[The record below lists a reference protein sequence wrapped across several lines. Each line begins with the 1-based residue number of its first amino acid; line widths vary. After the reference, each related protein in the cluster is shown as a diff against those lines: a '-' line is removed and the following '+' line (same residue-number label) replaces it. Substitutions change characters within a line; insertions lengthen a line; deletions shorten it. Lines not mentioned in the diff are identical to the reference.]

1 MEKIDADMIFQI
13 LTWISTSCFHQI
25 HYFRKNQLLFS
36 TYDIPK
42 STAFARENPF
52 RCDSELFTALNQ
64 SHNASAN
71 KEITPPPY
79 ILNEATN
86 QNIYYGIL
94 NLPLGDIF
102 IIGPLAVEKLT
113 PLHLR
118 EYMRHHH
125 MKDFRNYF
133 IPTGSIAQLT
143 ALLSLLSFVLT
154 GNSQTPVI
162 HLAENADI
170 PDART
175 ENAVK
180 ISSDMALQGYQLD
193 NAELGIQHIPYKV
206 ESHIMSCIRDGKLD
220 LLMKLHDESQGF
232 SSGEMSKSA
241 LKQIEYTS
249 VVSVSLMARAAIEG
263 GVNPY
268 HAYDMNDL
276 YLQRISSA
284 KTEDCYQQ
292 IQMEASRD
300 FISAVKKSQ
309 ALKSQSVHCENCK
322 QYIARHLNSPFA
334 LDDISSSVGLNRT
347 YLSGLFRQYE
357 SMTLK
362 EYTHRERINAAKNML
377 RYSDYE
383 ISQIAEYFCFQ
394 SQSHFGKI
402 FKKYA
407 GVTPL
412 QYRRQTGH
420 W

>member
-1 MEKIDADMIFQI
+1 MIFQI

-42 STAFARENPF
+42 NTAFARENPF
-52 RCDSELFTALNQ
+52 HCDSELFTALNP
-64 SHNASAN
+64 SHIASEN

-79 ILNEATN
+79 ILTEATN

-94 NLPLGDIF
+94 KPSLADVC

-118 EYMRHHH
+118 EYMRHYH

-162 HLAENADI
+162 HLAENA
-170 PDART
+170 
-175 ENAVK
+175 
-180 ISSDMALQGYQLD
+180 
-193 NAELGIQHIPYKV
+193 ELGIQHIPYKV

-220 LLMKLHDESQGF
+220 ILMELHDESQRF
-232 SSGEMSKSA
+232 SIDEMSKSA

-284 KTEDCYQQ
+284 KTEECYQQ
-292 IQMEASRD
+292 LQLEASRD

-309 ALKSQSVHCENCK
+309 ALKSQSVHSEKCK
-322 QYIARHLNSPFA
+322 QYIVRHLNSHFT
-334 LDDISSSVGLNRT
+334 LDDIASSVGLNRT
-347 YLSGLFRQYE
+347 YLSGLFQHFE

-362 EYTHRERINAAKNML
+362 EYTHRERINAAKNMPVL
-377 RYSDYE
+377 LPCNIGGRPGTGS
-383 ISQIAEYFCFQ
+383 ISM
-394 SQSHFGKI
+394 
-402 FKKYA
+402 
-407 GVTPL
+407 
-412 QYRRQTGH
+412 
-420 W
+420 